1 MVERNKVRIPWFGIN
16 KLVTIPVFGRN
27 KVRISMVER
36 NKVTIPVFGITK
48 VTITVFGR
56 IRSEFQYLERPGHNS
71 SVWRKK
77 DQNFNV

>member
-1 MVERNKVRIPWFGIN
+1 M
-16 KLVTIPVFGRN
+16 FGRN

-36 NKVTIPVFGITK
+36 NKVTIPVFGILTK

-56 IRSEFQYLERPGHNS
+56 VRSEFQYLERPGHNS

-77 DQNFNV
+77 GQNFNV

>member
-36 NKVTIPVFGITK
+36 NKVRISMVERNK
-48 VTITVFGR
+48 VR
-56 IRSEFQYLERPGHNS
+56 I
-71 SVWRKK
+71 
-77 DQNFNV
+77 

>member
-1 MVERNKVRIPWFGIN
+1 MVERNKVRIPWFGRN
-16 KLVTIPVFGRN
+16 KLVTIPVFG
-27 KVRISMVER
+27 R

-77 DQNFNV
+77 GQNFNV